1 MQILSELSIMT
12 NMQNIRKCVEDHIEG
27 KLLKLAFFCVMTYLY
42 YVFFT
47 FLVVVTTEYI
57 SFHPVW
63 TSGRAAG
70 QPLVIQGTIFYPEE
84 TIMYPKSRPYK
95 FTDQCEQKV
104 CDYCKSL

>member
-1 MQILSELSIMT
+1 MCGRSHRGQTTEASIFLCYDIPVYM
-12 NMQNIRKCVEDHIEG
+12 
-27 KLLKLAFFCVMTYLY
+27 F
-42 YVFFT
+42 FFT
-47 FLVVVTTEYI
+47 FFVVVTTEYI
-57 SFHPVW
+57 SFYPVW